1 MRDFT
6 LVIPTYNCA
15 PLLAA
20 LLGYL
25 EAEKADCRNLVLD
38 SSRPEVMAANR
49 ERAAA
54 STLDIEFAEFEDAA
68 PREKRRQG
76 FRKVEG
82 WRGEHDERT
91 LEHAFNLKADINAL
105 RSQLELQ
112 RAETERLRAEFRA
125 AFNAQAEEKGQLH
138 AALEGSRAQVQ
149 AMRISASW
157 RFTEPLRAARRSF
170 GALRPFGRRQ

>member
-1 MRDFT
+1 VRDFT
-6 LVIPTYNCA
+6 LVIPTYNRA

-68 PREKRRQG
+68 PTEKRRQVAAADCPHDIYRPRARSAPSPRERSERG
-76 FRKVEG
+76 EG
-82 WRGEHDERT
+82 WGEGHFVAPLT
-91 LEHAFNLKADINAL
+91 
-105 RSQLELQ
+105 RSSVT
-112 RAETERLRAEFRA
+112 RDRA
-125 AFNAQAEEKGQLH
+125 AFSPHPNSGLPE
-138 AALEGSRAQVQ
+138 
-149 AMRISASW
+149 
-157 RFTEPLRAARRSF
+157 F
-170 GALRPFGRRQ
+170 GI

>member
-1 MRDFT
+1 VRDFT
-6 LVIPTYNCA
+6 LVIPTYNRA

-91 LEHAFNLKADINAL
+91 LEHADIHAL
-105 RSQLELQ
+105 QSQLQAAHARQL
-112 RAETERLRAEFRA
+112 AESERLRAEFRA
-125 AFNAQAEEKGQLH
+125 VFNVLTEEKSQLQAELERALAQL
-138 AALEGSRAQVQ
+138 EQMQV
-149 AMRISASW
+149 STSW
-157 RFTEPLRAARRSF
+157 RLTEPLRAASRGF
-170 GALRPFGRRQ
+170 GALRSLGRRQ